1 MRRWLSGMFLVF
13 AACSQWEA
21 SAQAQRPVIPEPCR
35 QVQRTSIGELDHE
48 IAAVEGRLK
57 DRSKSGQQEAKQ
69 KQVESENAADQSKLI
84 DLLFLRECFRRDL
97 LDDPVLIQKSE
108 SAAGRRG
115 PTPWVTI
122 TTYYAT
128 NRQSTGATA
137 GVTSYGANRA
147 ADIEYGKAEVSVPT
161 SRQPGELPLPKLW
174 RFELAPDPS
183 KHFILKRVEPLSG
196 SPAHDQLKLA
206 LSASGQK
213 SVLIFVHGFNVTFVD
228 AALRTAQLA
237 HDLSFNGLPMFFS
250 WPSAGA
256 TSSYFHDEEMAQL
269 SYKAFNQVL
278 DDAAALGANE
288 IYLLAHSMGSRIVA
302 NVLKDRAGQ
311 GQDASQI
318 SELLLAA
325 PDINQEIFREQIVP
339 PLTSMKNMRRTIY
352 ASGSDIA
359 LKASKF
365 AHEFHRLGETT
376 GGITTFDGYDTIDAT
391 AAAPVIRAYG
401 HSYITDSPKVLDDI
415 ADILIRRKPV
425 SERGLDSKEI
435 PPDRYWLLR

>member
-1 MRRWLSGMFLVF
+1 MRRWLLQLLLVC
-13 AACSQWEA
+13 AVCSPREA
-21 SAQAQRPVIPEPCR
+21 SAQTQRPIVPEPCK
-35 QVQRTSIGELDHE
+35 QVQHTSTGELDRR
-48 IAAVEGRLK
+48 ISIIQSRLK
-57 DRSKSGQQEAKQ
+57 NRSKPVQETAQQ
-69 KQVESENAADQSKLI
+69 KQVENQNLADQAKLI
-84 DLLFLRECFRRDL
+84 DLIFLRECFRRDL
-97 LDDPVLIQKSE
+97 TDDPVLIQDSE

-128 NRQSTGATA
+128 NRQSTGSIE
-137 GVTSYGANRA
+137 GVTSYGGNRA
-147 ADIEYGKAEVSVPT
+147 AGVEYGKTEISIPT
-161 SRQPGELPLPKLW
+161 ARQAGELPLPSLW
-174 RFELAPDPS
+174 RLELNPDPN

-196 SPAHDQLKLA
+196 DSARDQLKSA
-206 LSASGQK
+206 LSVAGQK

-250 WPSAGA
+250 WPSAGS

-269 SYKAFNQVL
+269 SQNAFNQVL

-288 IYLLAHSMGSRIVA
+288 IYLIAHSMGSRIVA

-311 GQDASQI
+311 SQDVSKI

-339 PLTSMKNMRRTIY
+339 ALASMQNMHRTIY
-352 ASGSDIA
+352 ASSSDIA
-359 LKASKF
+359 LKASKV

-376 GGITTFDGYDTIDAT
+376 GGISTFNGYDTIDAT
-391 AAAPVIRAYG
+391 AAAPFIRAYG
-401 HSYITDSPKVLDDI
+401 HSYITDSSKVLDDL
-415 ADILIRRKPV
+415 ADILIRHKPV
-425 SERGLDSKEI
+425 SERGLDLKQI
-435 PPDRYWLLR
+435 PPDVYWLLR

>member
-1 MRRWLSGMFLVF
+1 V
-13 AACSQWEA
+13 
-21 SAQAQRPVIPEPCR
+21 
-35 QVQRTSIGELDHE
+35 
-48 IAAVEGRLK
+48 
-57 DRSKSGQQEAKQ
+57 
-69 KQVESENAADQSKLI
+69 
-84 DLLFLRECFRRDL
+84 
-97 LDDPVLIQKSE
+97 
-108 SAAGRRG
+108 
-115 PTPWVTI
+115 
-122 TTYYAT
+122 
-128 NRQSTGATA
+128 
-137 GVTSYGANRA
+137 
-147 ADIEYGKAEVSVPT
+147 
-161 SRQPGELPLPKLW
+161 
-174 RFELAPDPS
+174 
-183 KHFILKRVEPLSG
+183 
-196 SPAHDQLKLA
+196 
-206 LSASGQK
+206 
-213 SVLIFVHGFNVTFVD
+213 
-228 AALRTAQLA
+228 
-237 HDLSFNGLPMFFS
+237 FFS

-311 GQDASQI
+311 GQDASKI

-339 PLTSMKNMRRTIY
+339 ALTSMKNMRRTIY

-365 AHEFHRLGETT
+365 THEFHRLGETT
-376 GGITTFDGYDTIDAT
+376 GGITTFDGYDTID
-391 AAAPVIRAYG
+391 G